1 MFGIFKSCTQVYS
14 AKTFKVLT
22 LIPPICLFIRPQNG
36 GDGCPGPSKA
46 FWEICNSDVRTAK
59 KKQCCL
65 LAWGL
70 YCLKI
75 NTALFLRLYKI
86 FACK

>member
-14 AKTFKVLT
+14 AKTFRVLT
-22 LIPPICLFIRPQNG
+22 LIPPICLLIRPQNG

-59 KKQCCL
+59 KKTVLFVGMGSL
-65 LAWGL
+65 LF
-70 YCLKI
+70 KNKHSFI
-75 NTALFLRLYKI
+75 S
-86 FACK
+86 